1 MFKVFFVD
9 ISSGIV
15 PQEDKY
21 ALFIQM
27 STKFIKT
34 RLEIRGWRQI
44 MVEFVKKNVST
55 TSMLSCSF
63 IHRFLEMQA
72 GHGSTVALNS

>member
-1 MFKVFFVD
+1 MCKVFFVD

-21 ALFIQM
+21 TLFIQM

-34 RLEIRGWRQI
+34 RLGIRYWRKI
-44 MVEFVKKNVST
+44 MVQFVKKNVST
-55 TSMLSCSF
+55 TIMLSSF
-63 IHRFLEMQA
+63 IHP
-72 GHGSTVALNS
+72 